1 VVASRVVESLAIL
14 DTEGVAVERF
24 IALDT
29 SSEERSALLVFLG
42 GYFGGCLGIALGRRG
57 ERWKRKRLVRR
68 ESGRVRGWECDV
80 MVRRRLDERV
90 QAAQASARLRGVAWM
105 WGDSEREETEYG
117 WLDRERQS
125 GSRQAGRWMDS
136 GRSVANDTG
145 ENEPEAVEGCEM
157 RRVVLFGAGAAM
169 LCFCWSWAAGSV
181 GARRGQRRLV

>member
-125 GSRQAGRWMDS
+125 GSRQAGR
-136 GRSVANDTG
+136 
-145 ENEPEAVEGCEM
+145 
-157 RRVVLFGAGAAM
+157 
-169 LCFCWSWAAGSV
+169 
-181 GARRGQRRLV
+181 